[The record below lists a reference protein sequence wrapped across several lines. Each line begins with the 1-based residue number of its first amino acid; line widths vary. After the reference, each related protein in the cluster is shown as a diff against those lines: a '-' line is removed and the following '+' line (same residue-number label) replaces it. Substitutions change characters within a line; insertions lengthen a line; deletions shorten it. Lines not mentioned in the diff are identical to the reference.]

1 MNEAS
6 KPLIDLRK
14 LTETWL
20 TRVDTVG
27 PVVEAEGEMADK
39 KRELTKKGM
48 SALHSQKL
56 FRLLLAKHAGG
67 EELPL
72 PVFFNIIEQLATYD
86 GSAAWCVAQ
95 GNGCAMLG
103 AYLASTLSENIWGND
118 PSGILA
124 WGPGKAEATAG
135 KDGYKVTAKNMFVSG
150 SHHAT
155 WLAAHCSTVF
165 EKDGKTIRVGKNE
178 TPENR
183 TVIIRADE
191 TTLTEMWDVVGLR
204 GTGSDGFELKNHF
217 VPDEHT
223 IVRAT
228 MIENTTGLST
238 LYNFSTMAI
247 YGMGFAATALG
258 LAQGFLANFL
268 DLAQNKKPRNVN
280 DPLRDN
286 PVVQDE
292 VARTRA
298 RLSAARSY
306 LIEGVESAWQEAE
319 KNGKPT
325 LEQRMEIRL
334 AATHAIHEAKS
345 VVDILFDTGG
355 TSSILTSSPFERR
368 FRDIHTVALQIQG
381 RKTHFQTVG
390 EWLLGHAPNMN
401 VV

>member
-1 MNEAS
+1 MNEAL
-6 KPLIDLRK
+6 KPLIDLSK
-14 LTETWL
+14 LTKIWV
-20 TRVDTVG
+20 TRVDAIG
-27 PVVEAEGEMADK
+27 PVVEAESKIADK
-39 KRELTKKGM
+39 KRELTKTGM
-48 SALHSQKL
+48 SALHSQKI
-56 FRLLLAKHAGG
+56 FRLLLAKSAGG

-72 PVFFNIIEQLATYD
+72 PVFFNIIERLARYD

-103 AYLASTLSENIWGND
+103 AYLAPTLSDNIWGKNH
-118 PSGILA
+118 SGILA
-124 WGPGKAEATAG
+124 WGPGKAEATAV
-135 KDGYKVTAKNMFVSG
+135 KDGYKVNAKNMFVSG

-165 EKDGKTIRVGKNE
+165 EKDGETIRVGKDGI
-178 TPENR
+178 PENR
-183 TVIIRADE
+183 TVIIRANE
-191 TTLTEMWDVVGLR
+191 TTLTDMWDVAGLR

-217 VPDEHT
+217 VPEKHT

-228 MIENTTGLST
+228 MIENAKGLST
-238 LYNFSTMAI
+238 LYGFSTMAI
-247 YGMGFAATALG
+247 YAMGFAATALG
-258 LAQGFLANFL
+258 LAQGVLANFL
-268 DLAQNKKPRNVN
+268 DLAQSKKPRNVN
-280 DPLRDN
+280 DPLRNN

-292 VARTRA
+292 VARVRA
-298 RLSAARSY
+298 KLSAARSY
-306 LIEGVESAWQEAE
+306 LSDSVECAWQEAE
-319 KNGKPT
+319 TNGRPS

-355 TSSILTSSPFERR
+355 TSSIFTSSPFERR

-390 EWLLGHAPNMN
+390 EWLLGHPPNMN